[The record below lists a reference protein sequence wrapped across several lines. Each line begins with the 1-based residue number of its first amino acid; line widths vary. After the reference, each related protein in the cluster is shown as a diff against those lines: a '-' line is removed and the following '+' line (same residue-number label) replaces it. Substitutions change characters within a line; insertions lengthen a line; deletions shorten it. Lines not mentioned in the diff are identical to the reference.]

1 MVIIMG
7 QDVELYKYNWDRLV
21 LDIKNL
27 GITDIDMLEKILLAF
42 GEKCGNRYYLLDN
55 EVYDEYNSF
64 YSLIAVIEEYFNIEE
79 DKIGTVIIN
88 NKKAMN
94 RMCRSSFE
102 VREEL
107 GL

>member
-7 QDVELYKYNWDRLV
+7 QDVELYKYNWDRLI

-27 GITDIDMLEKILLAF
+27 GITDVDMLEKILLAF
-42 GEKCGNRYYLLDN
+42 GERCGNRYYLLDN

-64 YSLIAVIEEYFNIEE
+64 YSVIEVIEEYFDIKDN
-79 DKIGTVIIN
+79 KVGTVIISN
-88 NKKAMN
+88 RVTMN
-94 RMCRSSFE
+94 RMCRNSFE